1 MELEHPHLA
10 VLLLT
15 TETDLREARE
25 ALDGSEE
32 SRLRY
37 VAAESRAQA
46 AYFLAWDLLEVDP
59 RMGRA

>member
-15 TETDLREARE
+15 TEADLREARE
-25 ALDGSEE
+25 GLDGSEE
-32 SRLRY
+32 ARLRY
-37 VAAESRAQA
+37 EAAQCRAEA

-59 RMGRA
+59 RLGRA